1 MTITTDASFEVLPF
15 TRTCRHIW
23 EDGDHVLIG
32 VSPGNSYFSS
42 ERIGSLARW
51 ATTRFAQVDFVYA
64 DRHVDRMFAAF
75 GYTTE
80 HAEKRAAKEIKAVR
94 RRILKGVE
102 ESGSPHAEIRV
113 RALSEFESN
122 PVYQLLHRRVL
133 HFLQTDDEF
142 RKGCEEMALHF
153 VGSKLP
159 EGESITDGQLQIC
172 FDYMAAELPFFVDT
186 PSILDVPS
194 SVAAYHV
201 KMPMTDVLF
210 ARGGGLRATRNQAY
224 AVVRPEAAAAAPHPA
239 AENDPGTERHA
250 RAANHAPTEGTV
262 DERRAA

>member
-1 MTITTDASFEVLPF
+1 MTISTDSSFDAFEVLPF

-32 VSPGNSYFSS
+32 VSPGNSYFSAD
-42 ERIGSLARW
+42 RIAGLTQW
-51 ATTRFAQVDFVYA
+51 ATERFAQVDFVYA
-64 DRHVDRMFAAF
+64 DLHVDRMFAAF
-75 GYTTE
+75 GYSRE

-102 ESGSPHAEIRV
+102 ESLTPHTEIRV
-113 RALSEFESN
+113 RALSDFSDN
-122 PVYQLLHRRVL
+122 QVYQLLHRRVL
-133 HFLQTDDEF
+133 HFLESDDEF
-142 RKGCEEMALHF
+142 RKNCEKMALHF

-159 EGESITDGQLQIC
+159 EGESITDEQLRVC
-172 FDYMAAELPFFVDT
+172 FDYIAAELPFFVDT

-194 SVAAYHV
+194 SVSAYHV
-201 KMPMTDVLF
+201 NMPLTEVLY

-224 AVVRPEAAAAAPHPA
+224 AVVRPEAAAAPRTPTAPASPASPATPA
-239 AENDPGTERHA
+239 AVERTA
-250 RAANHAPTEGTV
+250 